1 MWIGVIGWE
10 SSGGYAIINRINS
23 TMTFSIDNS
32 VMPCGWTGIVYCSCN
47 YGVLVGLVGVG

>member
-1 MWIGVIGWE
+1 MIGWE